1 MGVLKMEHT
10 LSNRLLRIAVV
21 FAAFGM
27 IWGIYMGHTMS
38 FETKSVHAH
47 LNLVGWVT
55 TALYGLFYRV
65 VPVSAKGK
73 LPLIHFWLH
82 AIGLPIFMVSLA
94 TFYLGGTEL
103 EQLALA
109 GLAVGPNLVVLGMLL
124 FGVIVFKATSSRTEP
139 A

>member
-1 MGVLKMEHT
+1 MEHA

-27 IWGIYMGHTMS
+27 IWGAYMGATMS
-38 FETKSVHAH
+38 FETKTVHAH

-65 VPVSAKGK
+65 VPVAAKGR
-73 LPLIHFWLH
+73 LPQIHFWLH
-82 AIGLPIFMVSLA
+82 TIGLPIFMVSLA
-94 TFYLGGTEL
+94 TFYLGGSEL

-124 FGVIVFKATSSRTEP
+124 FGIIVFRATSARAQP